1 MIHFPQAF
9 EENFHMDHEMFE
21 LLYSK
26 VKDYLLPKRDTRI
39 DRISPRHRL
48 AIALE
53 YVIFIYNI
61 S

>member
-26 VKDYLLPKRDTRI
+26 IEEHLLPKRDTRI
-39 DRISPRHRL
+39 DCISPKHRL

-53 YVIFIYNI
+53 YVILFINP
-61 S
+61 

>member
-1 MIHFPQAF
+1 MINFADSFH
-9 EENFHMDHEMFE
+9 ENFHMNHEMFE

-26 VKDYLLPKRDTRI
+26 VERHLQPKRNTRI
-39 DRISPRHRL
+39 DGILPRERL

-53 YVIFIYNI
+53 YVYII